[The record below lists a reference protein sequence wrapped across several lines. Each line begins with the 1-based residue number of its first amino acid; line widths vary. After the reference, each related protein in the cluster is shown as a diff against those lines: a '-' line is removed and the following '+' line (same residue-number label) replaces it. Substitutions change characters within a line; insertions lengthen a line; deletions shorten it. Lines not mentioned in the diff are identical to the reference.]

1 MMDELRMHLR
11 GSATRKPTYD
21 QLLITEGEPCAVQGT
36 VHHERHY
43 TGDDFIML
51 GVQCKFEGPRN
62 GVMVYTIDGGDA
74 VYDLITENHYMVQ
87 IPEQS
92 KKRVARS
99 CALCLGN
106 GMRFTGDDHE
116 DASGVAGLSNGEL
129 IEVTSAT
136 LKKLVPSRKFTSG
149 FAHFD
154 CLKAAETTSLFQQPD
169 VMPAV
174 LPHVMPAV
182 LPHVMVEQPSIQIMR
197 DARIKALSIK
207 PTVPSTDPSSDPS
220 TDSNKRKND
229 DEEPHDEPDD
239 SDQEPE
245 INPYQYRKPFKMNRV
260 YDLTDDP
267 DDPVDHYDP
276 DANQHDLTVHHYDPD
291 EFAPYDPDANQHDP
305 DANQHD
311 PDANQHEPHEFAPYD
326 PDEFAEPNHD
336 CHDFYK

>member
-1 MMDELRMHLR
+1 MDELRMHLR
-11 GSATRKPTYD
+11 ASATRTPTYD
-21 QLLITEGEPCAVQGT
+21 QLLITEGVPCAVQGT

-51 GVQCKFEGPRN
+51 GVQCKFEGHRN

-74 VYDLITENHYMVQ
+74 VYDIITETYYMVQ

-116 DASGVAGLSNGEL
+116 DTSGVAGLSNGEL

-136 LKKLVPSRKFTSG
+136 LKKLVPSRDFISG

-154 CLKAAETTSLFQQPD
+154 CLKAAETTSLFDQTLTIVQPD

-182 LPHVMVEQPSIQIMR
+182 LPHVMVDLPIQIMR
-197 DARIKALSIK
+197 NARIKALSIK
-207 PTVPSTDPSSDPS
+207 PTDSS
-220 TDSNKRKND
+220 TDSSTDTNKRKKNHQ
-229 DEEPHDEPDD
+229 EPHDEPDD

-245 INPYQYRKPFKMNRV
+245 INPYEYQRKPFKMIRV
-260 YDLTDDP
+260 YDLTDDVAP
-267 DDPVDHYDP
+267 YDLTDEVAP
-276 DANQHDLTVHHYDPD
+276 YDANQD
-291 EFAPYDPDANQHDP
+291 EH
-305 DANQHD
+305 
-311 PDANQHEPHEFAPYD
+311 HEFAPYD
-326 PDEFAEPNHD
+326 PDEFAESNHD
-336 CHDFYK
+336 GLFFYS